1 MSRRNRET
9 DICVSAKETIKR
21 EIYQKKWV
29 QEKKKKK
36 EKLNR
41 KNEFKKKKKKRQ
53 SWGEDGVEK
62 RCIDNFREMLRIVRT
77 KKPLEMCVCVA

>member
-29 QEKKKKK
+29 QEKKRGRVEEKMEWK
-36 EKLNR
+36 E
-41 KNEFKKKKKKRQ
+41 
-53 SWGEDGVEK
+53 DV
-62 RCIDNFREMLRIVRT
+62 
-77 KKPLEMCVCVA
+77 

>member
-29 QEKKKKK
+29 QEKKKK
-36 EKLNR
+36 
-41 KNEFKKKKKKRQ
+41 RQ

-77 KKPLEMCVCVA
+77 KKTLEMCVCVA